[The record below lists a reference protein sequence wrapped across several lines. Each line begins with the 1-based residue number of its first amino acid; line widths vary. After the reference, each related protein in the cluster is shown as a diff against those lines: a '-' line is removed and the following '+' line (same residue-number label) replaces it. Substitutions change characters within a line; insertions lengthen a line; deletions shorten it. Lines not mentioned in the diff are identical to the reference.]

1 MEKMEIHKLAQGASI
16 TFVGGAAG
24 AAFTYLTG
32 VAVSRMVGS
41 EAVGIYY
48 LSLVWVYLLS
58 ALSRFGFA
66 DALLRFIPPERR
78 KGRQEQC
85 ERIVKTTVG
94 LGSLFAILLG
104 GFLFLFVGPVGRY
117 VGWNPLLVS
126 YLSWFFAVLPLH
138 ALFIL
143 LLMVVQSHQLMSQV
157 VLVRDLLQPAMLFI
171 LTVLFLK
178 LGLGEQAGLIGGFA
192 LSLVVGILA
201 ICRWV
206 LKTTPNALRV
216 TGWMALGPLFIFSVP
231 AVGADVSHFLFR
243 WIDTLLVGHFLA
255 LRDVG
260 IYSAAIRTSLFLSLI
275 PMAINA
281 IYATMASGYYHTD
294 EPQKLEKA
302 LQLSLRW
309 SLILALPVALL
320 FVLASREFMLL
331 WGSDFVEGA
340 TTLAI
345 LAVAQLFGIPGGIL
359 AYTLVMCN
367 RQTLEL
373 TDTLV
378 TLALIALLNILFVP
392 QFGLVGAATS
402 LLVANAFG
410 MTVRWWQVQRR
421 VRVEPFERKVLK
433 PFINIAA
440 TGALCFGI
448 ALWLRGTLGGDV
460 MSIGYLLIFLV
471 VISLIVGSVYLLSFL
486 VGGFEAEDRVFAD
499 IIRSH
504 LRV

>member
-1 MEKMEIHKLAQGASI
+1 MEKMEIQKLARGASI

-24 AAFTYLTG
+24 AGFTYLTG
-32 VAVSRMVGS
+32 VVISRMVGS
-41 EAVGIYY
+41 EVVGIYY
-48 LSLVWVYLLS
+48 LSLVWVYLVS

-85 ERIVKTTVG
+85 ARIVKTTVG
-94 LGSLFAILLG
+94 LGGLLAVVLG
-104 GFLFLFVGPVGRY
+104 SFLFLFVGPIGRY
-117 VGWNPLLVS
+117 VGWDPLLVS

-138 ALFIL
+138 VLFTLFI
-143 LLMVVQSHQLMSQV
+143 MVVQSHQLVTQV
-157 VLVRDLLQPAMLFI
+157 VLVRDLLQPAMLFTF
-171 LTVLFLK
+171 TVSFLK
-178 LGLGEQAGLIGGFA
+178 LGFGDQVGLIGGFA
-192 LSLVVGILA
+192 LSQVVGILV

-206 LKTTPNALRV
+206 VKTTPNALRV

-243 WIDTLLVGHFLA
+243 WIDTLLVGQFLA

-260 IYSAAIRTSLFLSLI
+260 IYSAAIRTSLFLYLI

-294 EPQKLEKA
+294 ELQKLEKA

-309 SLILALPVALL
+309 SLILALPVVLL
-320 FVLASREFMLL
+320 FALASREFMLL
-331 WGSDFVEGA
+331 WGGDFVQGA
-340 TTLAI
+340 TTLVI

-373 TDTLV
+373 VDTLV
-378 TLALIALLNILFVP
+378 TLALIALLNILLVP
-392 QFGLVGAATS
+392 QFGLVGAAIS
-402 LLVANAFG
+402 LLVANTFG

-421 VRVEPFERKVLK
+421 VKVEPLDRKVLK
-433 PFINIAA
+433 PFVNIAA
-440 TGALCFGI
+440 TGILCFGI
-448 ALWLRGTLGGDV
+448 ALWLRDTLGGDV
-460 MSIGYLLIFLV
+460 MSVGHLLLFLSV
-471 VISLIVGSVYLLSFL
+471 MSLIVGSVYLLSFL
-486 VGGFEAEDRVFAD
+486 VGGSEVEDKVFAD
-499 IIRSH
+499 IIRSR
-504 LRV
+504 LGV